1 MKNDKAELNDASLEE
16 VNGGTFDYVILNP
29 SRKATSH
36 DLPKVEP
43 YEKYVMDAAPP
54 AADIISE
61 LKS

>member
-1 MKNDKAELNDASLEE
+1 MKNDKTELNEAGLEE
-16 VNGGTFDYVILNP
+16 VNGGTFDYDILNP
-29 SRKATSH
+29 SRRAGSH